1 MMHKESPAPSKE
13 QFVYRVFES
22 IAKDYDR
29 MNTIL
34 SFGRHKAWRRFAM
47 EMMRVRP
54 GDSAIDVCCGTC
66 DWAIALADAS
76 VTGEVVGLDF
86 SGNMLKGGTGKGGKA
101 GTGGKSPSGPGK
113 RDGTSLPRRHL

>member
-54 GDSAIDVCCGTC
+54 GIPPSMSVA
-66 DWAIALADAS
+66 ALAI
-76 VTGEVVGLDF
+76 G
-86 SGNMLKGGTGKGGKA
+86 
-101 GTGGKSPSGPGK
+101 
-113 RDGTSLPRRHL
+113 RSLWRMRR

>member
-1 MMHKESPAPSKE
+1 MSEYMNKESPVPSKE

-34 SFGRHKAWRRFAM
+34 SFGRHKAWRRFTM
-47 EMMRVRP
+47 KMMRVRP

-66 DWAIALADAS
+66 DWAIALAEES
-76 VTGEVVGLDF
+76 RTGEGVGLDF
-86 SGNMLKGGTGKGGKA
+86 SGHRLKVGQR
-101 GTGGKSPSGPGK
+101 SEE
-113 RDGTSLPRRHL
+113 